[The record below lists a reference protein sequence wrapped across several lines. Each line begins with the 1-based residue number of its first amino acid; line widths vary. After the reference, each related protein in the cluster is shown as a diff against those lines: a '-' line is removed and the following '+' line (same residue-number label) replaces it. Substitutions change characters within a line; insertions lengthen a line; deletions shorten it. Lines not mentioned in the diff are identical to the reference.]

1 MAWDPVAQI
10 ARWTQDVGLPYE
22 GGTLVTA
29 GNLVFQGTTDG
40 HFNAYRADTG
50 ERVYSFHAGS
60 GILGAPSTVKIDGRQ
75 LILVAAGSGT
85 TSAVGFAQ
93 KLSGTAPGPARLLAF
108 AIDGRTKLPPLPPGR
123 DPIPLPP
130 AAEPNAAPAKEG
142 NTVWDANGCELCH
155 GFKAVDGLGSVPDL
169 RRIPAPHYDVFSQI
183 IRGGLFKATG
193 MPVFADSIREE
204 DLAALKAYLIGEA
217 WKGYRAEQA
226 SKPQP

>member
-1 MAWDPVAQI
+1 MSTPPAPKANVRPRTRRLAALAVAVLS
-10 ARWTQDVGLPYE
+10 TTVL
-22 GGTLVTA
+22 TA
-29 GNLVFQGTTDG
+29 CTSS
-40 HFNAYRADTG
+40 ADSQASSPTSSTG
-50 ERVYSFHAGS
+50 CTV
-60 GILGAPSTVKIDGRQ
+60 PSDYDSVP
-75 LILVAAGSGT
+75 
-85 TSAVGFAQ
+85 AQ
-93 KLSGTAPGPARLLAF
+93 KLSGTAPGPARVLAF